1 MSQNKRES
9 VEDYLLYLENKG
21 IEKGY
26 FEMQAIKDI
35 GKSCC
40 LEATTQVID
49 FDKTKE
55 KLVAQSKLVTT
66 KSCDCL
72 KIRADKQCLDLIEMK
87 GFAESIKYYKG
98 KKIDEKL
105 TENVKKFDLEKKI
118 EDSLHLLETLV
129 RKEEFQRNSADAQ
142 FFRETK
148 INYIVLTDV
157 DRLYEAG
164 FSYFSFVMYFLSEHS
179 DTIENHITSELNKE
193 LSKIP
198 NLSHKLNEPMLK
210 TCGEIDAYY
219 AL

>member
-1 MSQNKRES
+1 MNQNKRES

-26 FEMQAIKDI
+26 FDLQSIKDI
-35 GKSCC
+35 DKSCC
-40 LEATTQVID
+40 TEARTMVID

-72 KIRADKQCLDLIEMK
+72 KIRPHKQCLDLIEIK
-87 GFAESIKYYKG
+87 GFAESLKYYRG
-98 KKIDEKL
+98 AKIDEKL

-129 RKEEFQRNSADAQ
+129 RKEEFQRNNADAQ

-148 INYIVLTDV
+148 INDKTII
-157 DRLYEAG
+157 
-164 FSYFSFVMYFLSEHS
+164 FLSKNAFIFTNS
-179 DTIENHITSELNKE
+179 ILFKNI
-193 LSKIP
+193 
-198 NLSHKLNEPMLK
+198 
-210 TCGEIDAYY
+210 
-219 AL
+219 